1 MMTQQNKKILIL
13 MADDDDDDRFLAQT
27 AFEESAAEC
36 ELLFAKDGSEVL
48 EMLQKAEKGEDVAV
62 RMPNLILLDLNM
74 PRKNGW
80 QVLHELKSS
89 EHLKHIPVLIFT
101 TSKSPE
107 HVLMS
112 YNLGAS
118 SFITK
123 PSSFNSLLDV
133 VRLIGQYWKDVAT
146 LT

>member
-1 MMTQQNKKILIL
+1 
-13 MADDDDDDRFLAQT
+13 MADDDDDDIFLAQT
-27 AFEESAAEC
+27 AFEESDVDC
-36 ELLFAKDGSEVL
+36 ELQFAKDGSEVL
-48 EMLQKAEKGEDVAV
+48 DLLRKAEKGEDEAA

-89 EHLKHIPVLIFT
+89 ERLRHIPVLIFT

-133 VRLIGQYWKDVAT
+133 VRLIGMYWKDVVT